1 MFSHFLP
8 LQDLYRL
15 FFPALCPACQSE
27 VLAPKSILCP
37 TCHVELPYTQ
47 QATEADNAFCEKF
60 WGRLPLEH
68 GAALLLFSKGG
79 RVQHLIHKIKYEG
92 RQELALQL
100 GRMLGERLRQ
110 SPDFQD
116 IDLVSPIPLHPRR
129 LRWRGYN
136 QAACLAQG
144 IAETLQKPFEE
155 EALARVQFKKS
166 QTRKGRIERLKN
178 VQESFVV
185 KNPDLLLHKHVLL
198 VDDVLTT
205 GATLEACALPILE
218 VEGTKISMATLA
230 MAI

>member
-1 MFSHFLP
+1 MLSHVLP
-8 LQDLYRL
+8 WQDLYRL
-15 FFPALCPACQSE
+15 FFPALCPACQAE
-27 VLAPKSILCP
+27 VLALSSVLCP
-37 TCHVELPYTQ
+37 TCHLELPYTRHSC
-47 QATEADNAFCEKF
+47 ESDNAFCEKF

-68 GAALLLFSKGG
+68 GAALLFFSKGG
-79 RVQHLIHKIKYEG
+79 RVQQLIHKIKYEG

-100 GRMLGERLRQ
+100 GRMLGDRLRQ
-110 SPDFQD
+110 SPDFQG

-155 EALARVQFKKS
+155 HALARVQFKKS
-166 QTRKGRIERLKN
+166 QTRKGRLERLQN

-185 KNPDLLLHKHVLL
+185 KNPGSLRNKHVLL

-218 VEGTKISMATLA
+218 VEGAKISMATLA